1 MNKLYC
7 CYSVQVRDYLYK
19 NGVKYDIC
27 ALNPNTNNMFWAYIR
42 TERLDK
48 LLNEWSS
55 GKI

>member
-19 NGVKYDIC
+19 NGVKYDLC

-48 LLNEWSS
+48 LLNEWSNR
-55 GKI
+55 KI